1 MISLV
6 VLLSAWLFVLSF
18 SPFRSSSI
26 TSYVKSLYWGLS
38 FVVASSCLYVLYYVQ
53 INFLPSLWLHRFVVS
68 VELLAAS
75 LFLIH
80 FIFKGKALQ
89 SLVYP
94 FANKGRFVFLGS
106 LITSAILFLFS
117 SLTSSPLNWDV
128 NSYNLA
134 RIPAMLAE
142 GSTFLPIQT
151 ASARQA
157 AFSLGHDIL
166 FYPDLAWG
174 LLRGLPLICSAQ
186 FMVLLGVILAIT
198 SELLLRSG
206 LRNLLRP
213 GKSNYVLMIAFL
225 LMLNSNQQVMQAV
238 ISKNDLFVAFIFA
251 LALGF
256 GLLGINDSKHAVQQT
271 SLIVTPMLFLGIAAF
286 SVKSYGIILF
296 IPPLVLFVFAIVRRE
311 FNHLFLESSLFK
323 TSSLNIN
330 IFWILVGI
338 VAALMLL
345 IDFAQ
350 RGYVQSE
357 WAGSLEGVTSLW
369 TNTHGSWMSR
379 ISNFLLNAQRIFL
392 QGLLFPLTTL
402 KPYFPIGPELQS
414 PIPQSWVPFW
424 LSGASGSAG
433 SAYQFQLL
441 FGTNPDMAYPFF
453 AFWVGLGLGSMG
465 WCIRR
470 PSSAIFAVIY
480 IVFCAFFAFVFLS
493 FAVLYQPWISRFLG
507 PTYIPL
513 IPVASVGIGL
523 LIEPIHLSS
532 ALRRVFSSFLIPL
545 IVLLSFLPLISSL
558 TLSGYISKRA
568 GMPQEDSYFYQQYLT
583 SQTSLSELEAI
594 SLVDILRDS
603 GFEQRTL
610 CASGNNWSLT
620 PLILTQ
626 AARSFDNNAQ
636 LLSREACLDLIQ
648 SLTGNSILMDK
659 GDVIEIDDQQFI
671 DLP

>member
-38 FVVASSCLYVLYYVQ
+38 FVLASSCLYVLYYVQ

-166 FYPDLAWG
+166 FYPDLTWG

-206 LRNLLRP
+206 LRNLVRP

-238 ISKNDLFVAFIFA
+238 ISKNDLLVALIFT

-256 GLLGINDSKHAVQQT
+256 GLLGINGSKHAVQKT
-271 SLIVTPMLFLGIAAF
+271 SLNVTPMLFLGVAAF

-296 IPPLVLFVFAIVRRE
+296 IPPLVLFVLAIVRR
-311 FNHLFLESSLFK
+311 NSSHLFLELSWSK
-323 TSSLNIN
+323 TNSLNI
-330 IFWILVGI
+330 FWVFVAI

-345 IDFAQ
+345 IDFVQ
-350 RGYVQSE
+350 RSYIQTE

-369 TNTHGSWMSR
+369 TNTHGSLMSQ

-465 WCIRR
+465 WIVRR
-470 PSSAIFAVIY
+470 PSSASFAAIY
-480 IVFCAFFAFVFLS
+480 IVFCALFAFIFLS

-532 ALRRVFSSFLIPL
+532 ALRRVFSSLLIPL

-568 GMPQEDSYFYQQYLT
+568 GMPQEDSYFYQQYLW
-583 SQTSLSELEAI
+583 SQTTLDELEAI
-594 SLVDILRDS
+594 SLVKTLRDTN
-603 GFEQRTL
+603 FRQRTL
-610 CASGNNWSLT
+610 CASETNWSLT
-620 PLILTQ
+620 PLVLTQ

-636 LLSREACLDLIQ
+636 LLNREACSDLIQ
-648 SLTGNSILMDK
+648 SLTVNPVLMDK
-659 GDVIEIDDQQFI
+659 GDVIEIDGHQFV

>member
-38 FVVASSCLYVLYYVQ
+38 FVLASSCLYVLYYVQ

-68 VELLAAS
+68 VELLAAIV
-75 LFLIH
+75 FLIQL
-80 FIFKGKALQ
+80 IFKGKALP

-94 FANKGRFVFLGS
+94 FANKGRFVFFGS
-106 LITSAILFLFS
+106 LITCAILFLFS

-166 FYPDLAWG
+166 FYPDLTWG

-198 SELLLRSG
+198 SELLLRCG
-206 LRNLLRP
+206 LRNLVRP

-238 ISKNDLFVAFIFA
+238 ISKNDLLVALIFT

-256 GLLGINDSKHAVQQT
+256 GLLGIDGSKHAVQKT
-271 SLIVTPMLFLGIAAF
+271 SLIVTPMFFLGVAAF

-296 IPPLVLFVFAIVRRE
+296 IPPLVLFVFAIVRRQ
-311 FNHLFLESSLFK
+311 FKHLSFELFWFK
-323 TSSLNIN
+323 TNSLN
-330 IFWILVGI
+330 IFWIFVGI

-350 RGYVQSE
+350 RSYIQTE

-369 TNTHGSWMSR
+369 TNTHGSLLSR
-379 ISNFLLNAQRIFL
+379 ISNFQLNAQRIFL

-453 AFWVGLGLGSMG
+453 AFWVGLGLGLMG
-465 WCIRR
+465 WVIRR
-470 PSSAIFAVIY
+470 PSSSIFGAIY
-480 IVFCAFFAFVFLS
+480 IVFCALFAFLFLS

-513 IPVASVGIGL
+513 IPVAAVGIGL
-523 LIEPIHLSS
+523 LLEPIQLSS
-532 ALRRVFSSFLIPL
+532 ALRRGFSSLLISL
-545 IVLLSFLPLISSL
+545 VALLSFLPLISSL

-568 GMPQEDSYFYQQYLT
+568 GMPQEDSYFYQQYLW
-583 SQTSLSELEAI
+583 SQTSLNESEAI
-594 SLVDILRDS
+594 KLVDILRDS
-603 GFEQRTL
+603 SFEQRTL
-610 CASGNNWSLT
+610 CASGSNWSLT

-626 AARSFDNNAQ
+626 AARSFDNNVQ
-636 LLSREACLDLIQ
+636 LLSRETCSDLIQ
-648 SLTGNSILMDK
+648 SLTGNSIVMDK
-659 GDVIEIDDQQFI
+659 GDVIEIDDHQFI

>member
-6 VLLSAWLFVLSF
+6 VLLSAWLFVLGL

-26 TSYVKSLYWGLS
+26 PSYLKSLYWGFS

-75 LFLIH
+75 LFLIQL
-80 FIFKGKALQ
+80 IFKGKALQ
-89 SLVYP
+89 SFVYP
-94 FANKGRFVFLGS
+94 FANKGRFVLFGS
-106 LITSAILFLFS
+106 LVTCAILFLFS

-142 GSTFLPIQT
+142 GSTFLPIQA

-166 FYPDLAWG
+166 FYPDLSWG

-206 LRNLLRP
+206 MRNLLRP
-213 GKSNYVLMIAFL
+213 GKSNYVLLIAFL

-238 ISKNDLFVAFIFA
+238 ISKNDLLVAFIFT

-256 GLLGINDSKHAVQQT
+256 GLLGIDDSKPTFRKT
-271 SLIVTPMLFLGIAAF
+271 SLIVTPMLFLVVAAF

-296 IPPLVLFVFAIVRRE
+296 IPLLVLFAFAIVRRK
-311 FNHLFLESSLFK
+311 FNLLFLELSCFK
-323 TSSLNIN
+323 ANSLNI
-330 IFWILVGI
+330 FWVLVGI
-338 VAALMLL
+338 VAGLMLL

-350 RGYVQSE
+350 RGHIQTE
-357 WAGSLEGVTSLW
+357 WSGSLEGVTSLW
-369 TNTHGSWMSR
+369 TNTHGSLLSR
-379 ISNFLLNAQRIFL
+379 ISNALLNAQRIFL

-424 LSGASGSAG
+424 LSGSSGSAG
-433 SAYQFQLL
+433 SSYQFQLL

-453 AFWVGLGLGSMG
+453 AFWVGLAFGSVG
-465 WCIRR
+465 WILRR
-470 PSSAIFAVIY
+470 PSSAIFGVTY
-480 IVFCAFFAFVFLS
+480 IVFCALLAFLFFS

-513 IPVASVGIGL
+513 IPVAAVGIGL
-523 LIEPIHLSS
+523 LIEPIQLSS
-532 ALRRVFSSFLIPL
+532 ALRRGFSSLFMPSV
-545 IVLLSFLPLISSL
+545 VLLSFLPLISSL

-568 GMPQEDSYFYQQYLT
+568 GMPQEDSYFYQQYLW
-583 SQTSLSELEAI
+583 SQTSLNESEATK
-594 SLVDILRDS
+594 LVDILRDS
-603 GFEQRTL
+603 SFEQRTL
-610 CASGNNWSLT
+610 CASGTNWTLT
-620 PLILTQ
+620 PMVLTQ
-626 AARSFDNNAQ
+626 VSDSFDDN
-636 LLSREACLDLIQ
+636 SRLFSRKACSEEIE
-648 SLTGNSILMDK
+648 SLTGETVVMDK
-659 GDVIEIDDQQFI
+659 GEVIELDGHQFI
-671 DLP
+671 NLP